1 MPAPIAYQ
9 SGRNYFTV
17 RPMTLHLSSL
27 DPLEPMRPTD
37 AEGDDAKSVGEA
49 LRATL
54 LFLAIIGFLAWA
66 GVADAQP
73 SCAPH
78 HVAAAGPPSG

>member
-1 MPAPIAYQ
+1 MPAPIAYL
-9 SGRNYFTV
+9 SDRNYFTL
-17 RPMTLHLSSL
+17 RPMALPLSSL
-27 DPLEPMRPTD
+27 DPLEPMRPTS
-37 AEGDDAKSVGEA
+37 AEGDEAKSVGEA

-66 GVADAQP
+66 GAADAQP

-78 HVAAAGPPSG
+78 HVAAADPPSG